1 MPEHSSWLT
10 LILSHFRDTL
20 DHNAQLLG
28 DSIVGKQPPTW
39 HSFEPLAA
47 SLFVM
52 VLILLIAV
60 RVRSRLQRTDEAII
74 PEDKLTLRT
83 FMEAFLA
90 YFYDLAKS
98 VMDAERAKKYFA
110 LIGTAAMFVFFANV
124 MALIP
129 GMPVATSNLN
139 ITLGSALVVFVLFNL
154 YGLMTNGLGY
164 IKHLAGPAWY
174 LAPLMFPIEVISL
187 CVRPVTLAV
196 RLMVNMAADHLML
209 GLFLSLVAL
218 LVPIPLM
225 LLGCLVVLIQT
236 LVFTMLTCIYI
247 GLATEHELTVLI
259 TKTSLSI
266 TSETLERDCPEPL
279 KNEWQGE
286 RKRTKSGP

>member
-10 LILSHFRDTL
+10 LILSHFRETL
-20 DHNAQLLG
+20 EHNAQMLG
-28 DSIVGKQPPTW
+28 DTVVGGHSPTW
-39 HSFEPLAA
+39 QSFEGLAA
-47 SLFVM
+47 SLFVL
-52 VLILLIAV
+52 VVILLIAA
-60 RVRSRLQRTDEAII
+60 RVRSRLNQTDEAII

-98 VMDAERAKKYFA
+98 VMDAERAKKYFP
-110 LIGTAAMFVFFANV
+110 LIGTAAMFVFFSNV

-139 ITLGSALVVFVLFNL
+139 ITLGSALVVFVLFNV
-154 YGLMTNGLGY
+154 YGLMTNGFGY

-187 CVRPVTLAV
+187 CVRPITLAV

-209 GLFLSLVAL
+209 GLFMSLVAI
-218 LVPIPLM
+218 LVPVPLM
-225 LLGCLVVLIQT
+225 MLGCLVVLIQT

-247 GLATEHELTVLI
+247 GLATEHEAH
-259 TKTSLSI
+259 
-266 TSETLERDCPEPL
+266 
-279 KNEWQGE
+279 GAHH
-286 RKRTKSGP
+286 